1 MTSRKGKCAMRADE
15 CSSGP
20 AAFQTLSKLIDGKG
34 RVHEYWDAGEQNSVA
49 VASFEETPQAGLV
62 TFSTVTMHQVHN
74 DLDGKDIRVEL
85 LGVTEAGSEVMAN
98 VLSSAGITMAKDGWL
113 VAPGVVFPDVVTRYL
128 PDTTTPHV
136 MWTEPFVR
144 EELSTVEVEGAGS
157 VHWLMGLP
165 LTDAEV
171 ELLHDKGRDALEEAL
186 EAADVAW
193 FDLGRAST
201 V

>member
-1 MTSRKGKCAMRADE
+1 MRADE

-20 AAFQTLSKLIDGKG
+20 AAFQTLSAMIDGKG

-49 VASFEETPQAGLV
+49 VATFEEQPQAGLT

-85 LGVTEAGSEVMAN
+85 LGVTEAGSDDFAN
-98 VLSSAGITMAKDGWL
+98 VLSTAGFTMAKDGWL
-113 VAPGVVFPDVVTRYL
+113 AAPGVVFPDLVKQYF
-128 PDTTTPHV
+128 PNTTTPHV
-136 MWTEPFVR
+136 MWTEPFVW
-144 EELSTVEVEGAGS
+144 EDLSTVEVEETGS

-171 ELLHDKGRDALEEAL
+171 ELLHDQGRDALEDAL